1 MRLNVHIVPS
11 GLTPIKPFLG
21 FIKFSQGL
29 HKDMYKSEQSTV
41 VWQKRVIKGCTD
53 TQANINWTATI
64 TLHAACICS
73 FPSCWPVSA
82 YLLCGRLRPQIRQ
95 AINPKMM
102 AWMTA

>member
-53 TQANINWTATI
+53 TQANVNWTATI

-73 FPSCWPVSA
+73 FLSCTATAGGSSMSFPIVFALVPSCWPV
-82 YLLCGRLRPQIRQ
+82 
-95 AINPKMM
+95 
-102 AWMTA
+102 